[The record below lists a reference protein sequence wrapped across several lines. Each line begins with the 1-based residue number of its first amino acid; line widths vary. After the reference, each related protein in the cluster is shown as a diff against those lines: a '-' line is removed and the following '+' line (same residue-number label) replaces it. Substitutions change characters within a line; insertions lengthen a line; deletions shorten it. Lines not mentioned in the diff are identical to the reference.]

1 MATKKSS
8 KKTALNIAK
17 KSAKKASKK
26 AAKKAT
32 KKAAKKTASSSSST
46 RSLEALQSSA
56 FDRRDDDTSLYS
68 SSNRDEVSSYT
79 SYTQGEEEQ
88 GSRFR
93 IVSII
98 VIAVILFLGFWLY
111 KGQCS
116 SDQGSTQS
124 KIENS
129 QSKPVDQVKPEE
141 KKPVAS
147 EKSEEKVEPTKVEK
161 PAGEPTTYTVVTGDV
176 LGKIANKTGVSAAEI
191 QKANPGV
198 DLSKLKIGQVVK
210 IPAK

>member
-17 KSAKKASKK
+17 KSVKKASKK

-46 RSLEALQSSA
+46 RSLEALQSST

-68 SSNRDEVSSYT
+68 SSGRDEVSSYT
-79 SYTQGEEEQ
+79 SYTQGEEEK

-98 VIAVILFLGFWLY
+98 VVAVVLFLGFWLY

-116 SDQGSTQS
+116 GDQGSTTPE
-124 KIENS
+124 IS
-129 QSKPVDQVKPEE
+129 QDKPVDQVKPLEKKPEE
-141 KKPVAS
+141 KKAEVS
-147 EKSEEKVEPTKVEK
+147 EKPDEKAQNEK
-161 PAGEPTTYTVVTGDV
+161 PVGEPTTYSVVAGDV
-176 LGKIANKTGVSAAEI
+176 LGRIANKTGVSATEI

-198 DLSKLKIGQVVK
+198 DLSKIKPGQVLK